1 MNDKKFNLLK
11 TGLAILGCLMGSV
24 VIWLIVDFL
33 KISG

>member
-11 TGLAILGCLMGSV
+11 MGLSILGCLAGSV
-24 VIWLIVDFL
+24 VIWLLVDFL